1 MSTTSTGAIKIRRLD
16 TSYVEA
22 IFALHKT
29 VYEHVGDNHIY
40 RGREFAHIEEVF
52 APDAMCFGA
61 FHEGALVG
69 YSSVRFPDADHR
81 GMSAE
86 FGFTPARI
94 LMLAEFDASCVI
106 PVSRGMGLQ
115 ALLIEARA
123 RASLIRGRPLSLA
136 TVGPKNVYSL
146 RNFLAYGMRGV
157 ALRRLPS
164 GEDRFVM
171 ARDHGDS
178 YTRAETRRARH
189 PVGQTHDEI
198 QHVLRSGGQL
208 DRVVKEGESWLHEF
222 VWFADTAN
230 ERSWVDTFEAR
241 DFFGE

>member
-1 MSTTSTGAIKIRRLD
+1 MSTTSITIRRLD
-16 TSYVEA
+16 LSHVEA
-22 IFALHKT
+22 IFTLHKT
-29 VYEHVGDNHIY
+29 VYEHVGDDHIY
-40 RGREFAHIEEVF
+40 RARELTHIEEVF

-61 FHEGALVG
+61 FHQGALVG
-69 YSSVRFPDADHR
+69 YSSVRFPDADHA

-86 FGFTPARI
+86 LGFTPARI

-106 PVSRGMGLQ
+106 PESRGMGLQ
-115 ALLIEARA
+115 ARLIEARA

-171 ARDHGDS
+171 GRDHGDS
-178 YTRAETRRARH
+178 LSRAETRRARL
-189 PVGQTHDEI
+189 PVG
-198 QHVLRSGGQL
+198 
-208 DRVVKEGESWLHEF
+208 
-222 VWFADTAN
+222 
-230 ERSWVDTFEAR
+230 
-241 DFFGE
+241 